1 MWAQAL
7 LDIDGEKRWV
17 DLDATLPA
25 AHPTDATH
33 IAVVTSELA
42 DGELGV
48 SMMPVAQMM
57 GRVDI
62 VVESIEHAGDTKPEP
77 K

>member
-1 MWAQAL
+1 
-7 LDIDGEKRWV
+7 
-17 DLDATLPA
+17 
-25 AHPTDATH
+25 
-33 IAVVTSELA
+33 
-42 DGELGV
+42 
-48 SMMPVAQMM
+48 MMPVAQMM